1 MGQFKPLPKM
11 ETTEP
16 SVELKLKKGGRV
28 KKADGGAM
36 PMVAP
41 RAPMTGN
48 RPMMPQ
54 PATMVGR
61 RMPPRMAAPA
71 APMRPAMPAMKKGG
85 MAEGGMADTA
95 QDKAMIKKAFKQ
107 HDSQEHKGG
116 KGTEL
121 KLKKG
126 GKMATGGVANSNA
139 GGYATGGVAKGNAG
153 GYKDGGHMSFKS
165 GISKHSYGH
174 KAGGGMAKC

>member
-28 KKADGGAM
+28 NKADGGAM

-41 RAPMTGN
+41 RAPMKGG

-71 APMRPAMPAMKKGG
+71 MPMRPAMPAMKKGG
-85 MAEGGMADTA
+85 MAEGGNADIA

-107 HDSQEHKGG
+107 HDSQEHEGG

-126 GKMATGGVANSNA
+126 GKMATGGVANSNG

-153 GYKDGGHMSFKS
+153 GYKDGGHMSLKS

-174 KAGGGMAKC
+174 KASGGMTKC

>member
-1 MGQFKPLPKM
+1 MGQFKPMVKM

-28 KKADGGAM
+28 NKADGGAM

-41 RAPMTGN
+41 RAPMTGG

-71 APMRPAMPAMKKGG
+71 APMQPAMRPAMPALKHGGEMETPAMHKSEMKAITGVDKKLSKHAS
-85 MAEGGMADTA
+85 MAAS
-95 QDKAMIKKAFKQ
+95 KA
-107 HDSQEHKGG
+107 HNG
-116 KGTEL
+116 L
-121 KLKKG
+121 K
-126 GKMATGGVANSNA
+126 TGGVANSNG
-139 GGYATGGVAKGNAG
+139 GGYATGGVAIGNAG
-153 GYKDGGHMSFKS
+153 GYKDGGHMSLKS

-174 KAGGGMAKC
+174 KASGGMTKC

>member
-28 KKADGGAM
+28 NKADGGAM

-41 RAPMTGN
+41 RAPMKGG

-71 APMRPAMPAMKKGG
+71 APMQPAMPAMKHGG
-85 MAEGGMADTA
+85 EMETPAMHKSEMKAITGVDKKLSKHASMAAS
-95 QDKAMIKKAFKQ
+95 KA
-107 HDSQEHKGG
+107 HNG
-116 KGTEL
+116 L
-121 KLKKG
+121 K
-126 GKMATGGVANSNA
+126 
-139 GGYATGGVAKGNAG
+139 TGGVAKGNAG
-153 GYKDGGHMSFKS
+153 GYKDGGHMSLKS

-174 KAGGGMAKC
+174 KASGGMTKC